1 MTRYAVTGAGG
12 LVGRAVVA
20 TLEQR
25 GHRVD
30 RWLRSDWFDLD
41 AGGPDTLAP
50 EPRWEQELAGVDVV
64 IHLAAKVHQ
73 RDGGT
78 PADYLRVN
86 RDGALRLAASAAAA
100 GVRRFVFISTVKV
113 FGEGRTAPYTLACAP
128 RPEDAYAESKWQAE
142 QALLA
147 LAQRSPLEV
156 VIIRPPLVYG
166 PGVGANFH
174 ALWRLAALPVPLPLA
189 AVRNRRDAVS
199 LDNLADMIVVASM
212 HPAAAGQT
220 LLCSDGR
227 AYSLA
232 ELVAAMRAA
241 RRRPR
246 GLFPLPRRLLFA
258 ALSLLRGAADAHR
271 LLGDFQ
277 IDIGDSCRLLDWSP
291 RARLED
297 TLRAMAAAEAAAP

>member
-20 TLEQR
+20 ALEQR

-41 AGGPDTLAP
+41 ADGQDALAP
-50 EPRWEQELAGVDVV
+50 EPRWQQELAGVDVV

-73 RDGGT
+73 RHGGT
-78 PADYLRVN
+78 QADYLRVN

-147 LAQRSPLEV
+147 QRSSLEV

-166 PGVGANFH
+166 PGVGANFR

-199 LDNLADMIVVASM
+199 LDNLVDMIIVASM

-241 RRRPR
+241 RGRPR
-246 GLFPLPRRLLFA
+246 GLFPLPRRLLFT

-277 IDIGDSCRLLDWSP
+277 IDIGDSRRLLDWSP
-291 RARLED
+291 PVRLED
-297 TLRAMAAAEAAAP
+297 TLRAMATAEAVAP